1 MSRIFDF
8 NKRFG
13 KAIDPEEVKQDFI
26 NKITHYLIEPLDDQ
40 AGWHYG
46 AYSNTTRL
54 FDFLAIEFNQN
65 PTTIIKDYN
74 RNNLYGEVQRPSF
87 KYFENTLLL
96 IEVLYEYLPKYGL
109 PGYSE
114 KWAELIDGVVTIA
127 LAQPVSLGISWRS
140 GKFYPE
146 GVEEFDEKLISDVLK
161 WLEGKPK
168 IQALYKNALD
178 NYSQSLAEPIKRKD
192 VISNAFQAVEK
203 FTQEFMESS
212 KPSFDNNFNDLLKKL
227 DIDKE
232 WGKIFNAYKE
242 LSKEFGR
249 HGGSDENFIPSQED
263 TEAFL
268 YLSGIILR
276 IILQKEKI

>member
-1 MSRIFDF
+1 M
-8 NKRFG
+8 
-13 KAIDPEEVKQDFI
+13 
-26 NKITHYLIEPLDDQ
+26 
-40 AGWHYG
+40 
-46 AYSNTTRL
+46 
-54 FDFLAIEFNQN
+54 
-65 PTTIIKDYN
+65 
-74 RNNLYGEVQRPSF
+74 
-87 KYFENTLLL
+87 
-96 IEVLYEYLPKYGL
+96 